1 MDFAKLHSSNLGPDL
16 STLIEYAEFTFKAC
30 KSIRS
35 KRARTIILKCLT
47 ANISNTHIYLR
58 GQFGYIG
65 DNILLISEYVF
76 KNNKVIQ
83 RYGDNIRW
91 ISGCILS
98 TKSKR
103 LHILV
108 S

>member
-1 MDFAKLHSSNLGPDL
+1 M
-16 STLIEYAEFTFKAC
+16 STQNSLLRRVKVYGQ
-30 KSIRS
+30 

-58 GQFGYIG
+58 GQFGYID

-98 TKSKR
+98 TKSKKTTYFGF
-103 LHILV
+103 LIV
-108 S
+108 GNEYEVIQK